1 MSKHIRGILC
11 VNLSKKSVNMIL
23 DILESTLKKW
33 RSSAKEMQRD
43 KDCNLQ
49 TYENLVDKCAEL
61 EYTMKE
67 LEKYI

>member
-1 MSKHIRGILC
+1 
-11 VNLSKKSVNMIL
+11 
-23 DILESTLKKW
+23 
-33 RSSAKEMQRD
+33 MQRD

-67 LEKYI
+67 LEKYK